1 MPQSSLEPTCLY
13 RKCSCFQDQLLLY
26 RAPFSFTFPK
36 LVEIFPVLS
45 GFGGAMHVM
54 LFHKKTFLDSCILNS
69 TNPTRVLDRG
79 YSMAVDQD
87 GRPVTSVSGLKR
99 GDALTVVLKD
109 GKVQTE
115 VK

>member
-1 MPQSSLEPTCLY
+1 
-13 RKCSCFQDQLLLY
+13 
-26 RAPFSFTFPK
+26 
-36 LVEIFPVLS
+36 
-45 GFGGAMHVM
+45 
-54 LFHKKTFLDSCILNS
+54 
-69 TNPTRVLDRG
+69 
-79 YSMAVDQD
+79 MAVDQD